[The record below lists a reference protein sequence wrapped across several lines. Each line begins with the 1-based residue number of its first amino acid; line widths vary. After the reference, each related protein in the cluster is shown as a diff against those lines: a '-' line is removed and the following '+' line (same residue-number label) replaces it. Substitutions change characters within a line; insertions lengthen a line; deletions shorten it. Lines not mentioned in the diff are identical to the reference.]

1 MKLIPSLIIFS
12 LVVLVSLK
20 TRAQNQT
27 LTWENSLKREFEFID
42 SQKKALKFQIQELEK
57 NYDKEMQEISKK
69 NETLRK
75 DNLSLKEEILIWNNK
90 NEEIKK
96 WQSFKIEKFASRI
109 NKLHKEILNSVLQKN
124 SSFKENQI
132 NRIDDFKNDFLSLAK
147 NIDALTQTRLIPTT
161 ILNIQQ
167 SLEEGTILALGPL
180 ISFKVSEGL
189 EAQTSPK
196 QSLAGKSFFLVLI
209 PSEFGYLNN
218 SSIKNELTPIAGRY
232 FKTNAF
238 IYDNFSKSY
247 KLLKEKNFADK
258 LADFLP
264 AAFLLLVFS
273 FVGWIFLVLTKV

>member
-1 MKLIPSLIIFS
+1 
-12 LVVLVSLK
+12 
-20 TRAQNQT
+20 
-27 LTWENSLKREFEFID
+27 
-42 SQKKALKFQIQELEK
+42 
-57 NYDKEMQEISKK
+57 MQEISKK

-167 SLEEGTILALGPL
+167 SLEEGTLLALGPL

-196 QSLAGKSFFLVLI
+196 QSLAGKSFFSVLI